1 MPLGSLPHA
10 RGVRVGLGRIVQETE
25 GVTGLSFLHE
35 TLPQRVVL
43 ERGGAA
49 SRVADELAR
58 LGAQRLMVIAS
69 DSEPARVD
77 RVTSGLPVALRWREV
92 RQHVPVELAERARTA
107 AAEAAVDVIVTIGGG
122 STTGLGKAIAMTSG
136 LPIVAVPTTYAGS
149 EATPVWGLTEG
160 HVKRTGVDPR
170 VLPVA
175 VVYDSELSTSLPV
188 DLSVASGLNALAHC
202 VDSLWAPRTDP
213 INQTLG
219 LDGARALA
227 AALPLVVDDP
237 SGAAGRDQALYGCYL
252 AAVAFASAGSG
263 MHHKI
268 CHVLGGAYDLPHAQ
282 THAIVLPHVL
292 AHNAPA
298 VPLLAARLATALGQ
312 PVADARAGAI
322 AAVDALTALYHR
334 LEAPRALRDH
344 GLAEGDLDDAV
355 DRCLPAIPES
365 NPAPVTTESLAE
377 LLHAAWAGLPATVRS
392 DR

>member
-35 TLPQRVVL
+35 TLPQRVAL

-49 SRVADELAR
+49 SRVADEVAR

-69 DSEPARVD
+69 DSETARGD

-92 RQHVPVELAERARTA
+92 RQHVPAELAERARA
-107 AAEAAVDVIVTIGGG
+107 AAAGAAVDVIVTIGGG
-122 STTGLGKAIAMTSG
+122 STTGLAKAIAMTSG

-160 HVKRTGVDPR
+160 RVKRTGVDPR
-170 VLPVA
+170 VLPVS
-175 VVYDSELSTSLPV
+175 VVYDSELSASLPV

-202 VDSLWAPRTDP
+202 VDSLWAPTADP
-213 INQTLG
+213 INRALG
-219 LDGARALA
+219 LEGARALA
-227 AALPLVVDDP
+227 EGLPLVVDDP
-237 SGAAGRDQALYGCYL
+237 TGATGRDQTLYGCYL

-282 THAIVLPHVL
+282 THAVVLPHVL

-298 VPLLAARLATALGQ
+298 VPVVAARLAAALGR
-312 PVADARAGAI
+312 PVADARAGPV
-322 AAVDALTALYHR
+322 AAVAALSALYDR
-334 LEAPRALRDH
+334 LGAPRALRNH
-344 GLAEGDLDDAV
+344 GLAEGDLADAV
-355 DRCLPAIPES
+355 ERCLPAIPES

-377 LLHAAWAGLPATVRS
+377 LLHAASAGLPPILRS
-392 DR
+392 ER